1 VKYICSVIIQQ
12 QKLTYEGLLQQNIL
26 QAQVIKSQAERISKL
41 EELEGK
47 YFLLQQQFAQ
57 MQRLIFGSKSERFVP
72 VANPSQATLEFNIEP
87 VTTVEIKQEQV
98 SAHTRT
104 TVEKKTNHKGRL
116 KLPAHLE
123 RVEHKLYPTED
134 VTTLKCI
141 GEEITEEL
149 EYTPGKFFVNKYI
162 RKKYAKPGGEGI
174 ITAALPTR
182 PIDKGIPGPGLLSQI
197 VIDKYVDH
205 LPLHR
210 QVQRFKREDIHIPA
224 STITDWVKYTG
235 NLLAPLYDVM
245 KQQVLKSDYIM
256 ADESP
261 IKVLDNEK
269 ENGTCQG
276 YYWVYRAPVE
286 NLVLFDYRPGR
297 GREGPT
303 EILKHFSGHLQT
315 DGYAVYE
322 MFEKKPGIT
331 LLSCMAHARRYF
343 EQALDNDKAR
353 AEFALQQIQLLYET
367 ERTARNNNHT
377 HAQRLELRERES
389 VPILESI
396 KQWLAENVTLVLP
409 QSAIGKAITYSLARW
424 DKLCVYASD
433 GKLEIDNNWVEN
445 NIRPIALGR
454 KNYLFAGSHDAAQRA
469 AIIYSLLITCKLKNV
484 NPFNWLKQTLSTI
497 PDIKAT
503 NLADLLPR

>member
-1 VKYICSVIIQQ
+1 MQQ
-12 QKLTYEGLLQQNIL
+12 QLTYEELLQQNIL
-26 QAQVIKSQAERISKL
+26 QAEVIKSQAEKINKL

-57 MQRLIFGSKSERFVP
+57 MQRMIFGSKSERFVP

-87 VTTVEIKQEQV
+87 AATLELKQEQV

-123 RVEHKLYPTED
+123 RVEHKLDPTED
-134 VTTLKCI
+134 VTALKCI

-235 NLLAPLYDVM
+235 NLLAPLYEVL

-261 IKVLDNEK
+261 IKVLDSEK

-276 YYWVYRAPVE
+276 YYWVYRSPVK

-297 GREGPT
+297 GREGPK
-303 EILKHFSGHLQT
+303 EILKDFSGHLQT
-315 DGYAVYE
+315 DGYPVYE
-322 MFEKKPGIT
+322 MFEKQPGIT

-353 AEFALQQIQLLYET
+353 AEFALQQIQLLYEA
-367 ERTARNNNHT
+367 ERTARTNNYT
-377 HAQRLELRERES
+377 PAQRLELRKSES
-389 VPILESI
+389 MSVLESI
-396 KQWLAENVTLVLP
+396 KQWLGENVTLVLP

-424 DKLCVYASD
+424 EKLCVYVTD

-469 AIIYSLLITCKLKNV
+469 AIIYSLLITCKIKNV
-484 NPFNWLKQTLSTI
+484 NPFTWLKQTLSII
-497 PDIKAT
+497 PDTKAT
-503 NLADLLPR
+503 NLIELLPR